1 MSDLIT
7 RAKVLPLDTA
17 EDWTTWETQ
26 MEDLLW
32 EAKLWPYVSG
42 KNARPTVGEN
52 ETVTTGKQAALDT
65 WDEKDRTALSAI
77 RLRVSKR
84 VIKLIRNVK
93 TSREAWEKL
102 RKNFEAKG
110 LGKIIEIR
118 RKLAAARFSDG
129 EDLDEWLQ
137 QMIEWREDLTSL
149 GRNVPDD
156 EFSIMLLVA
165 LPESWQAF
173 AASFRDDEIA
183 DADKVQGR
191 IREHARRLQ
200 TSDTA
205 LVANQRRTGPLCYK
219 CGKPG
224 LKRDCPNHDR
234 KPAGGVSRGGDR
246 REKGDR
252 KGKGGKTMVAAES
265 DGESDYSCAAI
276 DAPGPGEIAL
286 PAVADDAW
294 IADSGTTSHVARE
307 RRAFIE
313 YESTPGRTLHGAG
326 TTPILGRGSIKMRFV
341 HGGKTTT
348 LTLRNVLHA
357 PGVPYNLL
365 SIGRV
370 EAAGHKVE
378 MDGGELR
385 LRNEK
390 GRVYGSGRRI
400 GNFLYQV
407 EGEIEA
413 PAPNVACAAAV
424 SHPKRKKTLNE
435 WHRVLGHPGMKT
447 VVAMWK
453 KGLVD
458 GMEVDESEPP
468 EEQCEAC
475 VQGKQTKA
483 SYPKESGTVIEAIG
497 DLVVM
502 DTWGDAPTQG
512 LSGERYFWAFTDGHS
527 RHTEIAFGKHK
538 SEALGH
544 FQAYKAMV
552 ENKFGRKIKKI
563 RCDNGGEFLSTEF
576 KAYLRAEGIEL
587 DTTAPRSSAQ
597 NGIAERVH
605 RTLLDRAR
613 AARIAAG
620 LPKFLWPQAVAHVAY
635 LKNRLPT
642 RALKGKTPEEVWTG
656 RKPSVAD
663 LQEWGTKCWVLTSP
677 SKRSKLDPRSQP
689 MHFVGMAPGSKAW
702 LFYDQKGRR
711 IGKSRDIVF
720 AVPKRVTIQP
730 EDDDFDYISPAPLE
744 GENRSGAS
752 DPITEQ
758 AEDDVTRPE
767 PPQAPTEPVQGESS
781 SVPEQ
786 KVAGPVA
793 GGRQLRQVARI
804 DYKRFGD
811 TGEKVQLDE
820 AHVAC
825 VLTLVGTESANEP
838 RNLREA
844 QEQPEWPEWKRA
856 MDEEIAQLRQL
867 NTFREA
873 DLPSGRSPIGCRW
886 VYRLKRDSEGRIVRY
901 KARLVAQG
909 FSQIPGLD
917 YFETFAPV
925 VRMDSLRT
933 LAAIAAERGMALR
946 QYDVVGAYLN
956 ADLDEE
962 IYMRQPPGYDDRSG
976 KVLRLQKALYGLK
989 QGGRK
994 WNQHLNRVLVEEL
1007 KFTRLDSDACVYV
1020 KANKLGLILVGV
1032 HVDDMIS
1039 AADAPELSAELE
1051 TGLRKH
1057 FKITDLG
1064 EPQLLLGLEVS
1075 RIGRSITLRQT
1086 QFILSALKR
1095 YGMENCAPVSTPMDP
1110 NVRLLREPDD
1120 ADLSE
1125 MKDVPYQAAI
1135 GTLMYAALGTR
1146 PDISYAVQTLSQFS
1160 SRPGPAHWTAV
1171 KRVFRYLKG
1180 TLDYGITYGRK
1191 GEPRAR
1197 AYYRNLRLEGYSD
1210 ADWGANPID
1219 RKSISGYAFLI
1230 GSGVI
1235 AWSSKKQAVV
1245 ALSSTEAEY
1254 MAISYAARHAIW
1266 MRTLLA
1272 ELTFAQEQATKLN
1285 ADNQSAIA
1293 LSKDNVH
1300 HARTKHIDI
1309 RHHFIRECIES
1320 DTIALAYV
1328 PTDDNMADL
1337 FTKALARE
1345 RFHTLRKQLGILSDA
1360 ELRGSVGDNGH

>member
-7 RAKVLPLDTA
+7 RAKVSPLDTA

-42 KNARPTVGEN
+42 KSERPTVAKD
-52 ETVTTGKQAALDT
+52 ETVTTGKQAAMDT

-102 RKNFEAKG
+102 KKNFETKG

-118 RKLAAARFSDG
+118 RKLAASRYSDG

-137 QMIEWREDLTSL
+137 QMIEWREDLISL
-149 GRNVPDD
+149 GRTVPDD
-156 EFSIMLLVA
+156 EFSIMLLAA

-173 AASFRDDEIA
+173 AASFRDDEID

-234 KPAGGVSRGGDR
+234 KPGGGGSRGGDR

-286 PAVADDAW
+286 PAVADDVW

-307 RRAFIE
+307 RRAFVE

-341 HGGKTTT
+341 HGGKATT
-348 LTLRNVLHA
+348 LMLRNVLHA

-400 GNFLYQV
+400 GNYLYQV

-424 SHPKRKKTLNE
+424 SRPKRKKTLNE
-435 WHRVLGHPGMKT
+435 WHRILGHPGIKT

-453 KGLVD
+453 KGLVE
-458 GMEVDESEPP
+458 GMDVDESEPP
-468 EEQCEAC
+468 EDQCEAC

-512 LSGERYFWAFTDGHS
+512 LSGERYFWGFTDGHS
-527 RHTEIAFGKHK
+527 RHTEVAFGKHK

-544 FQAYKAMV
+544 FQAYKAVV
-552 ENKFGRKIKKI
+552 ENKFERKIKKI
-563 RCDNGGEFLSTEF
+563 RCDNGGEFLSKEF
-576 KAYLRAEGIEL
+576 KAYLRTEGIEL
-587 DTTAPRSSAQ
+587 DTTAPESSAQ
-597 NGIAERVH
+597 NGIAERLH

-620 LPKFLWPQAVAHVAY
+620 LPKCLWPQAVAHVAH

-642 RALKGKTPEEVWTG
+642 RVLKGKTPEEVWTG
-656 RKPSVAD
+656 KKPDVSN
-663 LQEWGTKCWVLTSP
+663 LQEWGCKCWVLTSP
-677 SKRSKLDPRSQP
+677 AKRSKLDPRSKP
-689 MHFVGMAPGSKAW
+689 MYFVGLAPGSKAW
-702 LFYDQKGRR
+702 LYYDPQARR
-711 IGKSRDIVF
+711 IGKSRNIVF
-720 AVPKRVTIQP
+720 AVPKKSTEVP
-730 EDDDFDYISPAPLE
+730 EDEDFDYIQLPAPLE
-744 GENRSGAS
+744 GEKEGTSS
-752 DPITEQ
+752 EQ
-758 AEDDVTRPE
+758 PGIHDATRD
-767 PPQAPTEPVQGESS
+767 QAPAAQPPVQEEESS
-781 SVPEQ
+781 APEQ
-786 KVAGPVA
+786 HTAGPMA
-793 GGRQLRQVARI
+793 GGRQLRKVARI
-804 DYKRFGD
+804 DYKRYGD
-811 TGEKVQLDE
+811 TGEKVHVDE
-820 AHVAC
+820 AQIAC
-825 VLTLVGTESANEP
+825 VLTLLGTESANEP
-838 RNLREA
+838 RNLQEA

-856 MDEEIAQLRQL
+856 MDDEIAQLRQL
-867 NTFREA
+867 KAFRMA
-873 DLPSGRSPIGCRW
+873 DLPPGRSPIGCRW
-886 VYRLKRDSEGRIVRY
+886 VYRLKRDSEGRIIRY

-909 FSQIPGLD
+909 FSQVPGLD

-925 VRMDSLRT
+925 V
-933 LAAIAAERGMALR
+933 
-946 QYDVVGAYLN
+946 
-956 ADLDEE
+956 
-962 IYMRQPPGYDDRSG
+962 
-976 KVLRLQKALYGLK
+976 
-989 QGGRK
+989 
-994 WNQHLNRVLVEEL
+994 
-1007 KFTRLDSDACVYV
+1007 
-1020 KANKLGLILVGV
+1020 
-1032 HVDDMIS
+1032 
-1039 AADAPELSAELE
+1039 
-1051 TGLRKH
+1051 
-1057 FKITDLG
+1057 
-1064 EPQLLLGLEVS
+1064 
-1075 RIGRSITLRQT
+1075 
-1086 QFILSALKR
+1086 
-1095 YGMENCAPVSTPMDP
+1095 
-1110 NVRLLREPDD
+1110 
-1120 ADLSE
+1120 
-1125 MKDVPYQAAI
+1125 
-1135 GTLMYAALGTR
+1135 
-1146 PDISYAVQTLSQFS
+1146 
-1160 SRPGPAHWTAV
+1160 
-1171 KRVFRYLKG
+1171 
-1180 TLDYGITYGRK
+1180 
-1191 GEPRAR
+1191 
-1197 AYYRNLRLEGYSD
+1197 
-1210 ADWGANPID
+1210 
-1219 RKSISGYAFLI
+1219 
-1230 GSGVI
+1230 
-1235 AWSSKKQAVV
+1235 
-1245 ALSSTEAEY
+1245 
-1254 MAISYAARHAIW
+1254 
-1266 MRTLLA
+1266 
-1272 ELTFAQEQATKLN
+1272 
-1285 ADNQSAIA
+1285 
-1293 LSKDNVH
+1293 
-1300 HARTKHIDI
+1300 
-1309 RHHFIRECIES
+1309 
-1320 DTIALAYV
+1320 
-1328 PTDDNMADL
+1328 
-1337 FTKALARE
+1337 
-1345 RFHTLRKQLGILSDA
+1345 
-1360 ELRGSVGDNGH
+1360 